1 MSSNNNKTLHE
12 TVVKDITDLLLGAS
26 DVVNSNLSPKR
37 NYKSIASA
45 SEKMTLVFP
54 VFVSSNINV
63 TDATMVSKAIERKCV
78 TMMQMLFAAISITD
92 TDNIIDFIARFHG
105 NIHGNVDVDSAMD
118 ALSEAVDMGKVTIE
132 DKQMFD
138 AVMRDMKN
146 INYCLPSAINEV
158 SLNDYTVDHSRYG
171 NCSIYL
177 SEAKK
182 DKKKSVYDKISDDLD
197 RSERNIDQLTGSTS
211 SNDYDPYSFNMDR
224 GSSSSSS
231 TKSDKKKEKT
241 YTELDR
247 EMKKKQL
254 KLDKKLNKD
263 RYKSYKNSS
272 ALDRAKAL
280 KTYMDMERDRVFS
293 TDIKKA
299 NELVPTMMVVNIYNK
314 ETKLPMT
321 AVIGIKAKLY
331 PLGAEDIVNRLMLKN
346 KDNHGFLN
354 LIKATTRE
362 ISFWRDFVFAVDRA
376 KIDAVSSSKRGSSSK
391 IWKVLERRALIH
403 RLKRAIGRITPV
415 NMDSAAISTL
425 VIAQEDVETL
435 KKEYNIDVE
444 RASVI
449 RPIMEDYSLMGFVIV
464 DSTMETVKFIFDTG
478 DDNYETLSY
487 NALERESNDN
497 NYKKVINLLSRV
509 AR

>member
-171 NCSIYL
+171 NCSVYL
-177 SEAKK
+177 TEKK
-182 DKKKSVYDKISDDLD
+182 INTDGNKNTDYSFSGATGTIGDLPASDDD
-197 RSERNIDQLTGSTS
+197 EDDTS
-211 SNDYDPYSFNMDR
+211 F
-224 GSSSSSS
+224 
-231 TKSDKKKEKT
+231 TKKWKKEQKKRLK
-241 YTELDR
+241 EEKKRRREDR
-247 EMKKKQL
+247 FK
-254 KLDKKLNKD
+254 
-263 RYKSYKNSS
+263 YHSSS
-272 ALDRAKAL
+272 ALDRAKIL
-280 KTYMDMERDRVFS
+280 KSRMDMERDRVFS